1 MNLSRSE
8 IHALMKMVEQAV
20 ESNKQNNRPLDACQ
34 QNPAVNL
41 LTVLYILQDAY
52 MERVHNCV
60 SHRV

>member
-20 ESNKQNNRPLDACQ
+20 ENNKQNNRPLDACQ

-52 MERVHNCV
+52 MEKIHNPAPAA
-60 SHRV
+60 